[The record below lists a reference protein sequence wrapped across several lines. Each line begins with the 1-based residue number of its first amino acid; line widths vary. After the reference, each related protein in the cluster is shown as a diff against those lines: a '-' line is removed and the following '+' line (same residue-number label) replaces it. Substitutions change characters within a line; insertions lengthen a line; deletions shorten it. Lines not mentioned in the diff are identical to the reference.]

1 MKKSASTTKL
11 AEECEATVT
20 SPTRGNLPEIRLRE
34 RRVHW
39 VEGTVDNENLGRK
52 KSNVC
57 CIFHAQNP
65 KLDPNSPCF
74 DPEDPSEP
82 SPEDGDTNK

>member
-1 MKKSASTTKL
+1 MKEKTENNRESR
-11 AEECEATVT
+11 EE
-20 SPTRGNLPEIRLRE
+20 SLPEIHLRE

-39 VEGTVDNENLGRK
+39 DTAVVDNENLGRK

-57 CIFHAQNP
+57 CVFHAKNP

-74 DPEDPSEP
+74 DPDDDDNGGDPS
-82 SPEDGDTNK
+82 

>member
-11 AEECEATVT
+11 AEESDSTAFAGVST
-20 SPTRGNLPEIRLRE
+20 SFPEIRLRE

-39 VEGTVDNENLGRK
+39 EEGTVDNENLGRK

-57 CIFHAQNP
+57 CVFHARNP

-74 DPEDPSEP
+74 DLEDPSE
-82 SPEDGDTNK
+82 GDESNK